1 MAEDQP
7 DVIAEDQR
15 KVLLI
20 AQFLAD
26 SFARCSIFYDD
37 PVARAYRI
45 VDESTGTLLHQATV
59 SRAFL
64 EDHAEADIV
73 PALQNLA
80 FLACLKIA
88 GTRRVTV
95 KSQMIEIEVA
105 A

>member
-7 DVIAEDQR
+7 

-26 SFARCSIFYDD
+26 SFAGCSIFYDD
-37 PVARAYRI
+37 PVARSYRI
-45 VDESTGTLLHQATV
+45 VDESTGKLLHQAIV

-64 EDHAEADIV
+64 KDHAEAEIV
-73 PALQNLA
+73 PALQSLA

-95 KSQMIEIEVA
+95 NSQRLEIEA
-105 A
+105 AA